1 MPVKRFY
8 GQGTDICNGDISF
21 RLRMTVR
28 AVSFPSGHVQVTLEL
43 GLEYVRLIVDKL

>member
-43 GLEYVRLIVDKL
+43 GLEYV